1 MFSGL
6 TTLSRTVAAL
16 FAPPFLFSVPSY
28 QRSYSWTLR
37 EAAQLLEDV
46 AAAAGIDGGEAEPD
60 YFLGAIL
67 LLANEAENPPGSAS
81 CLYDIIDGQQRL
93 ATLTILACV
102 LREMGD
108 REIGGLVTVGASEGR
123 ADRTFRLQ
131 LRGNDQSFMQRF
143 VQMAGSA
150 ALSPAI
156 EPASPCEA
164 AILEVRDL
172 FLKELANY
180 EPEARARLA
189 RFIAERCHVVVIQ
202 THDIDRAHR
211 LFSVLNERGKPLR
224 RNDILKA
231 EILHGMPA
239 DESTRALEL
248 WDRNEIRLGKHF
260 EDLFSHIRVI
270 HGKTRPQVIAA
281 VRSIIADVG
290 GPSAF
295 VFNQFGPYAEA
306 YARLLGFAGTDDGL
320 DPSVSRALKYLNR
333 LAGADWVPPTLLA
346 MKLYGDQPGALRYL
360 IGEIDRLAHLL
371 RIHGLGTG
379 KRNRRFEPVVAA
391 LHDGSALEPESG
403 VFDLSRDEVRTTLY
417 NLRSIH
423 KRNQSLCKLLLL
435 RLSDE
440 IAGVYTA
447 VDPSQW
453 SVEHVLP
460 CRPAPL
466 GQWRQWFPDPNERE
480 TCTDSLGNLVL
491 VTPRQNDRARN
502 EEFKRK
508 QAIYRDPEQD
518 APVLPITRPVLDS
531 MTWLPLTF
539 GRARRDWW
547 PPSCTY
553 GGSRR
558 LRL

>member
-1 MFSGL
+1 
-6 TTLSRTVAAL
+6 
-16 FAPPFLFSVPSY
+16 
-28 QRSYSWTLR
+28 
-37 EAAQLLEDV
+37 
-46 AAAAGIDGGEAEPD
+46 
-60 YFLGAIL
+60 
-67 LLANEAENPPGSAS
+67 
-81 CLYDIIDGQQRL
+81 
-93 ATLTILACV
+93 
-102 LREMGD
+102 MGD

-270 HGKTRPQVIAA
+270 HGVTRPQVIAA

-371 RIHGLGTG
+371 RIHRLGTG

-423 KRNQSLCKLLLL
+423 KRNQSLCKLL
-435 RLSDE
+435 S
-440 IAGVYTA
+440 A
-447 VDPSQW
+447 PSQRRDCGRLYGCR
-453 SVEHVLP
+453 SQPMERRARSALP
-460 CRPAPL
+460 SRPL
-466 GQWRQWFPDPNERE
+466 GSVAAVVPGPQ
-480 TCTDSLGNLVL
+480 
-491 VTPRQNDRARN
+491 RARDLHRQPGQPWSRYT
-502 EEFKRK
+502 EAKRPCPQRRI
-508 QAIYRDPEQD
+508 QAQAGD
-518 APVLPITRPVLDS
+518 LPR
-531 MTWLPLTF
+531 
-539 GRARRDWW
+539 
-547 PPSCTY
+547 PPSRMRRCCR
-553 GGSRR
+553 SRVPCSTV
-558 LRL
+558 